1 MSIEPHRAM
10 YGCATGNHNDI
21 TNQIDLCTFS
31 VLQYKVLNAI
41 LRRSYGN
48 AGHQLAS
55 GTGDGRMAILPNHH
69 GLAEYIG
76 MTPQG
81 FSKICKELMQLG
93 VLIRESQTI
102 GVNTNFH
109 EWRMDL
115 LANTVVH
122 TKHTRVG
129 AGRPSAKVIHWNN
142 SEQQKNHRNN
152 TESALETPVETTKVI
167 PVNNSP
173 NREINHRNNN
183 IAPKKN
189 HRNNFD
195 IITGISPNSPQVALG
210 QDASPALIKR
220 RKVTEEYDEDT
231 GNLSDTLARSSP
243 SVPIP
248 LDDETQAITDIQ
260 AITQMLPQNIALLL
274 KQFHPRLSYAHIV
287 TALAACAEFHRAKH
301 PDAPIMLKQAQGWLE
316 REVHAPSSPN
326 RPPNA
331 PQPLPAS
338 AVTAVIPPTSKKY
351 RQELPPP
358 STKGITNYVRITHA
372 A

>member
-1 MSIEPHRAM
+1 MSLEPHRAT

-93 VLIRESQTI
+93 VLIREGQTI
-102 GVNTNFH
+102 GVNTNFY

-115 LANTVVH
+115 LGNMVAH
-122 TKHTRVG
+122 AKHSRVG
-129 AGRPSAKVIHWNN
+129 AGRPSSKVIHRNN
-142 SEQQKNHRNN
+142 SEQHIQHQNN
-152 TESALETPVETTKVI
+152 AESAPVETTKVI
-167 PVNNSP
+167 PVNNSSK
-173 NREINHRNNN
+173 REINHRNNFSTPIDN
-183 IAPKKN
+183 P
-189 HRNNFD
+189 RNNFS
-195 IITGISPNSPQVALG
+195 IITGITPTSPQVALG
-210 QDASPALIKR
+210 QVGSDVLRKR
-220 RKVTEEYDEDT
+220 RKVTEEYDDEY

-248 LDDETQAITDIQ
+248 PDEASQAISDIQ
-260 AITQMLPQNIALLL
+260 AITQMLPKNIALLL
-274 KQFHPRLSYAHIV
+274 KQYYPRLTYAHIV

-316 REVHAPSSPN
+316 RELHAPSSPN

-358 STKGITNYVRITHA
+358 STKGVTNYVNTYA

>member
-1 MSIEPHRAM
+1 MSLETHRAT

-21 TNQIDLCTFS
+21 SDQVEFCTFS
-31 VLQYKVLNAI
+31 GLQYKVLMAI

-55 GTGDGRMAILPNHH
+55 GTGDGRMAHFHNQHAI
-69 GLAEYIG
+69 AEHLHL
-76 MTPQG
+76 TPSA
-81 FSKICKELMQLG
+81 FSKILSDLIQIG
-93 VLIRESQTI
+93 VLIREGDTI
-102 GVNTNFH
+102 GVNTNFDQ
-109 EWRMDL
+109 WRMDIIGVD
-115 LANTVVH
+115 VVQA
-122 TKHTRVG
+122 KNRRKG
-129 AGRPSAKVIHWNN
+129 AGRPSTKVISRNN
-142 SEQQKNHRNN
+142 FAPEIQHQNN
-152 TESALETPVETTKVI
+152 TETAPTPPANTTKVI
-167 PVNNSP
+167 SRNNYSTPPINPRNNSSASKYNP
-173 NREINHRNNN
+173 RNNS
-183 IAPKKN
+183 
-189 HRNNFD
+189 D
-195 IITGISPNSPQVALG
+195 IIHGITPTSPQVALG

-231 GNLSDTLARSSP
+231 GNLSVTLARSSP
-243 SVPIP
+243 SIP
-248 LDDETQAITDIQ
+248 VTPDEASQAISDIQ

-274 KQFHPRLSYAHIV
+274 KQYYPRLSYAHIV

-351 RQELPPP
+351 RQELPP